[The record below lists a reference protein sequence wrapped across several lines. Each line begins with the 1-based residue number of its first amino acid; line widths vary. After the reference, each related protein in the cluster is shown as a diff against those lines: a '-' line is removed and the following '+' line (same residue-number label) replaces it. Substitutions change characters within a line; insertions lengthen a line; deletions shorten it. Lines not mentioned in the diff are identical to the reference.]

1 MLELNKIYNM
11 DCHEGLKLIDD
22 ESIDII
28 LTSPPYNF
36 GMDYKSTDDSRSWDD
51 YFNTLFEIFKEFIRV
66 LKNGGRL
73 IINVQPNW
81 SANIPTHH

>member
-1 MLELNKIYNM
+1 M
-11 DCHEGLKLIDD
+11 DCHEGLKLIDE

-51 YFNTLFEIFKEFIRV
+51 YFNTLFKIFRA
-66 LKNGGRL
+66 
-73 IINVQPNW
+73 VQ
-81 SANIPTHH
+81 